1 MCTNGLIVKY
11 QVYAGRLM
19 KPRTNVEPCAKI
31 DWWTHYCNMSVIL
44 KLDTILKEVKLQIE
58 QICTTFWP

>member
-31 DWWTHYCNMSVIL
+31 DWWTHYCNMTVIL
-44 KLDTILKEVKLQIE
+44 KLENKKYILKEVKLQIE
-58 QICTTFWP
+58 Q